1 MDYLSFDKESLV
13 NLEYSLNRE
22 ILSTNRAG
30 GYLSTSLPLC
40 NTRKYHGLMV
50 LPLEAFNYENF
61 VLLSSLDETIITEER
76 SFNLGIHKYPKIY
89 SPRGH
94 KYLIDFKYAPTPT
107 LWYRVGNIILK
118 KELLF
123 AHKKEN
129 LMIRYTVDKAP
140 ASLKMRMKP
149 FLAFRRT
156 HDLTHANMTANT
168 KYEQAE
174 NGVSF
179 KLYKGFPRLYLQLN
193 KKSSWISSPEW
204 YHKIEYK
211 EEIARGYPGHEDLLV
226 PGYFEVG
233 LKEGDQLIF
242 SASTGEVK
250 TRTITSNFKK
260 EVSLRPPKDDFENCL
275 RNAASQFIVHRD
287 KMTQVVAGFPW
298 FGRWGRDTFIALP
311 GLTLSLGD
319 TETCIKVLDSLIS
332 EMKDGFF
339 PNTGNKGKVL
349 FNSVDAPL
357 WFFWVLQR
365 YLMVDD
371 QPAMIWKKYS
381 KTMKKILSTYRNGG
395 IYSVHMDD
403 NGLIWQGESGVA
415 LTWMDA
421 VVDGVPVTPRTGYAV
436 EICALWYNAIRFT
449 LDMAELNGDQ
459 SFVKKWKSIPG
470 LIEDHFMD
478 VFWYDKGRY
487 LADYVDHKGQNT
499 AMRPNQIFAISLP
512 FSLVPPSEQRHVVDR
527 IRSELYTKKGLR
539 TLSPKNPAYIGEYD
553 GDQRNRDKAYHQGTV
568 WPWLLGHF
576 FTSHIKVRG
585 REDSFQ
591 LADDL
596 MNTFNEDMTT
606 YGIASIAEI
615 YDGDPPHRPKGA
627 ISQAWSVAEVIRI
640 LKFVQKE
647 KN

>member
-30 GYLSTSLPLC
+30 GYLSTTLPLC

-50 LPLEAFNYENF
+50 LPLEKFSYENY
-61 VLLSSLDETIITEER
+61 VLLSALDETIITEER

-118 KELLF
+118 KELVF

-129 LMIRYTVDKAP
+129 LMIRYTIEKASSP
-140 ASLKMRMKP
+140 LRIRMKP

-156 HDLTHANMTANT
+156 HDLTYANMVANT
-168 KYEQAE
+168 RYTVVE

-179 KLYKGFPRLYLQLN
+179 RLYAGFPRLHLQLN
-193 KKSSWISSPEW
+193 KKTKWIGSPEW
-204 YHKIEYK
+204 YHDIEYK
-211 EEIARGYPGHEDLLV
+211 EEIARGYPGHEDLMV
-226 PGYFEVG
+226 PGFFETTM
-233 LKEGDQLIF
+233 KEGEQVIL
-242 SASTGEVK
+242 SVSTSEVK
-250 TRTITSNFKK
+250 TRSITSQFKK
-260 EVSLRPPKDDFENCL
+260 EIAQRPPKDNFENCL

-287 KMTQVVAGFPW
+287 NMTQIIAGFPW

-319 TETCIKVLDSLIS
+319 TETCIKVLDSMIKELHN
-332 EMKDGFF
+332 GFF
-339 PNTGNKGKVL
+339 PNTGVKDKVL

-365 YLMVDD
+365 YLLVDD
-371 QPAMIWKKYS
+371 QPEMIWKRYGR
-381 KTMKKILSTYRNGG
+381 TMKTILNTYRNGG
-395 IYSVHMDD
+395 LYSVHMDD
-403 NGLIWQGESGVA
+403 NGLIWQGEPSVA

-421 VVDGVPVTPRTGYAV
+421 VIDGVPVTARTGYAV

-449 LDMAELNGDQ
+449 LDLAEKFEDKT
-459 SFVKKWKSIPG
+459 FVRKWKEVPA
-470 LIEDHFMD
+470 LIEDHFMEF
-478 VFWYDKGRY
+478 FWYDKGRY
-487 LADYVDHKGQNT
+487 LADYVDENGQNIDV
-499 AMRPNQIFAISLP
+499 RPNQIFAISLP
-512 FSLVPPSEQRHVVDR
+512 YTLVPAEYQRHILDR
-527 IRSELYTKKGLR
+527 VRTELYTPKGLR
-539 TLSPKNPAYIGEYD
+539 TLSPKNPAYIGEYK
-553 GDQRNRDKAYHQGTV
+553 GDQATRDKSYHQGTV

-576 FTSHIKVRG
+576 LMSYIRVRG
-585 REDSFQ
+585 QEETLRLSEEVLASF
-591 LADDL
+591 
-596 MNTFNEDMTT
+596 EKDMTS

-615 YDGDPPHRPKGA
+615 YDGDPPHRPKGS
-627 ISQAWSVAEVIRI
+627 ISQAWSVAEVIRV

-647 KN
+647 KS

>member
-22 ILSTNRAG
+22 ILITNRAG
-30 GYLSTSLPLC
+30 VYLSSTLPFC

-50 LPLEAFNYENF
+50 LPIEKFNFENY
-61 VLLSSLDETIITEER
+61 VLLSSIDETIITEER

-107 LWYRVGNIILK
+107 LWYQVGNIVLK
-118 KELLF
+118 KEVLF
-123 AHKKEN
+123 VHKKEN
-129 LMIRYTVDKAP
+129 LMIRYTVEKAQG
-140 ASLKMRMKP
+140 SISIRMKP
-149 FLAFRRT
+149 FLAFRRS
-156 HDLTHANMTANT
+156 HDLTYSNMTANT
-168 KYEQAE
+168 RYKETE

-179 KLYKGFPRLYLQLN
+179 KMYSGFPRLYLQLN
-193 KKSSWISSPEW
+193 KKGKWIASPEW
-204 YHKIEYK
+204 YNEIEYK
-211 EEIARGYPGHEDLLV
+211 EEIARGYPGHEDLMV
-226 PGYFEVG
+226 PGYFEISM
-233 LKEGDQLIF
+233 KQGDELIF
-242 SASTGEVK
+242 SASTSEVK
-250 TRTITSNFKK
+250 TRSITSLFKK
-260 EVSLRPPKDDFENCL
+260 ELDLRRPKDNFENCL
-275 RNAASQFIVHRD
+275 RNAASQFIVKRD
-287 KMTQVVAGFPW
+287 KMTQIVAGFPW

-319 TETCIKVLDSLIS
+319 TETSIKVLDSMIK

-339 PNTGNKGKVL
+339 PNTGNKGQVL

-365 YLMVDD
+365 YLQVDNN
-371 QPAMIWKKYS
+371 PKMIWKKYG
-381 KTMKKILSTYRNGG
+381 KTMKTILNTYRKGG

-403 NGLIWQGESGVA
+403 NGLIWQGEQGVA

-421 VVDGVPVTPRTGYAV
+421 VIDGKPVTPRTGYAV
-436 EICALWYNAIRFT
+436 EICALWYNAIKFT
-449 LDMAELNGDQ
+449 LEMAEKNGDKA
-459 SFVKKWKSIPG
+459 FIKKWKDITG
-470 LIEDHFMD
+470 LIEDHFLEL
-478 VFWYDKGRY
+478 FWIKEGRY
-487 LADYVDHKGQNT
+487 LADYVDDKGQNT
-499 AMRPNQIFAISLP
+499 DMRPNQIFAISLP
-512 FSLVPPSEQRHVVDR
+512 YSLVPSDQQRHIIDR
-527 IRSELYTKKGLR
+527 VRKELYTPKGLR
-539 TLSPKNPAYIGEYD
+539 TLSPKNPAYTGVYQGGQES
-553 GDQRNRDKAYHQGTV
+553 RDKAYHQGTV

-585 REDSFQ
+585 REDTFQ
-591 LADDL
+591 LAEEL
-596 MNTFNEDMTT
+596 LSGFNEDMTT

-615 YDGDPPHRPKGA
+615 YDGDPPHRPKGS